1 MTIHLDKING
11 FGGSGGGG
19 GTTGKIKILNVVE
32 NGTVTREGTKYSG
45 FANDKYLQIGNKVD
59 GDIIALSNEIKD
71 FGAMIK
77 TANSFEC
84 VFLCNYKT
92 KTKQYL
98 FGESGSWASKIGIEN
113 VDVVLQLNFEGG
125 ESLEWLII
133 ERGSYTFTENADY
146 YFKFAFDG
154 TAYTLSIKE
163 KNETS
168 YTTVITIANSTKFSS
183 GREWIIGY
191 TDTADTNNEWGSY
204 IDMEGCS
211 TKSNGDFWWKGV
223 EEINATGDIDLPSY
237 LKKPTI
243 VTDGDASNLAVA
255 GNTIYDFMGGSA
267 LTSLTISSV
276 ENSYYE
282 SYIIFKTG
290 AGTITLS
297 VPNTLRWGGGE
308 APTLEA
314 NTVYCIAIC
323 SGLAEIDSFGSAS

>member
-1 MTIHLDKING
+1 MSIKLKKGIGNG
-11 FGGSGGGG
+11 GNGGG

-32 NGTVTREGTKYSG
+32 NGTLTREGTKYSG

-92 KTKQYL
+92 KTKQCL
-98 FGESGSWASKIGIEN
+98 FGESGGWASKIGIEN
-113 VDVVLQLNFEGG
+113 GEVVLQLNFEGG
-125 ESLEWLII
+125 ESLDWLII

-168 YTTVITIANSTKFSS
+168 YTTVITISDSTKFSS

-191 TDTADTNNEWGSY
+191 VDINDTGNEWGSY
-204 IDMEGCS
+204 IDMEDCS
-211 TKSNGDFWWKGV
+211 IKSNGDFWWKGV
-223 EEINATGDIDLPSY
+223 EEVVASGDIDLPSN

-243 VTDGDASNLAVA
+243 AVLGGVVETSN
-255 GNTIYDFMGGSA
+255 
-267 LTSLTISSV
+267 
-276 ENSYYE
+276 
-282 SYIIFKTG
+282 
-290 AGTITLS
+290 
-297 VPNTLRWGGGE
+297 RH
-308 APTLEA
+308 
-314 NTVYCIAIC
+314 
-323 SGLAEIDSFGSAS
+323 